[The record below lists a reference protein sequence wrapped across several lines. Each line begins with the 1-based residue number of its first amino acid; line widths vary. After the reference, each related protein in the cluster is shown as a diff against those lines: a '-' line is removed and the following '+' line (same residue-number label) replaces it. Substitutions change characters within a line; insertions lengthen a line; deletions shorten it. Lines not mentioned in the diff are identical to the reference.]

1 MQLNKNIKLF
11 LNYFLGPLLF
21 LWLAFSIYNQIR
33 NQPGIAQSWREIKE
47 SFFSSRVLL
56 LLAMILL
63 MPLNWGLEGYKW
75 QKLVRPIRA
84 ISFLQAL
91 KAVLTGVS
99 FSVTMPNRV
108 GEYVGRM
115 MYMPEGSRLKTISAA
130 LVGSLA
136 QLITTLV
143 FGLGGL
149 ALLKKHLL
157 AHYPAFIIWYQFVFY
172 ALFIL
177 LLIFLWIYFNVDVFV
192 TRIRKWFGE
201 NKYLYLVE
209 SLSNFNGRFLIH
221 IIIISFLRYGVFLA
235 QYILVFYFFHLEV
248 SPEKMVLVTNVIFLA
263 MAVIPSI
270 ALVEIGLRGE
280 VSLKLMGMFSAN
292 TLAIGLASVTIWFLN
307 LILPAVIGS
316 LLLLNLKLL
325 KKNET

>member
-1 MQLNKNIKLF
+1 MQPNKNIKIF

-21 LWLAFSIYNQIR
+21 LWLAFSIYNQILH
-33 NQPGIAQSWREIKE
+33 QPGLGQSWHQVKA
-47 SFFSSRVLL
+47 SFLSSRIILL
-56 LLAMILL
+56 IAMVLL
-63 MPLNWGLEGYKW
+63 MPVNWGLEAWKW
-75 QKLVRPIRA
+75 QKLVKSIRPIGFFQ
-84 ISFLQAL
+84 SL

-99 FSVTMPNRV
+99 FSVSMPNRV

-130 LVGSLA
+130 VVGSMA

-143 FGLGGL
+143 FGLAAL
-149 ALLKKHLL
+149 ALLKKNLL
-157 AHYPAFIIWYQFVFY
+157 THHPQFVIWYQFAFY

-177 LLIFLWIYFNVDVFV
+177 LVLLLLAFFSVDVFV

-209 SLSNFNGRFLIH
+209 SLSNFNGHFLVH
-221 IIIISFLRYGVFLA
+221 IIIISFLRYGVFLL
-235 QYILVFYFFHLEV
+235 QYVLVFYFFHLDV
-248 SPEKMVLVTNVIFLA
+248 PPIRMILVTNVIFLA

-270 ALVEIGLRGE
+270 ALVEVGLRGE
-280 VSLKLMGMFSAN
+280 VSLKLMGMFTLN
-292 TLAIGLASVTIWFLN
+292 TLAIGLATVTIWFLN

-316 LLLLNLKLL
+316 LLLLNLKLM